1 MATNIPPHNLGEVCD
16 AVDHLIDHPEATSD
30 DLMAFVKGPD
40 FPTGGLIMGRQGI
53 LDAYRTGRGSLRM
66 RAVAEIEELRNSEQ
80 IIVTEIP
87 YQTSVDAIETK
98 IAEVVERKLVDGIRA
113 VRNESAKGETRL
125 VIELK
130 RDAPGFVVLNNLY
143 KHTPLQTAFPVNMV
157 ALIDGVPRTLDLRS
171 ALVAYVDHQ
180 VEVITRRSQYRLDK
194 AQHDLHINE
203 GLLKALDMIDEIIAT
218 IRASEDR
225 PAATTALMAAPFEF
239 SDLQAARILDL
250 TLGRLTRLGRA
261 DIEAEI
267 EKLRARIAEL
277 EAILGDDAVLRQVIK
292 DELREIR
299 DEFAT
304 DRKSVLTIDHGEI
317 DIEDLIDDEEL
328 IVTLTRGGYV
338 KSTSP
343 REFRLQARGGRGV
356 TGASLKDDDDV
367 WGMLTTTAH
376 SYLLFF
382 SNRGKVY
389 RIKAHEIPMRDRTAR
404 GTALVNL
411 LPLQADEQIQAVI
424 DTRDYETSRFLFF
437 ATRRGIVKKTRMTDY
452 DSSRRDGLIAINLRE
467 DDELVQ
473 VMATSG
479 DDDVLLVSK
488 TGQTLRFDENE
499 VRSMGRTAS
508 GVKGMRLRGDDLVVG
523 CAVAQ
528 DGCDLLTIT
537 DQGYGK
543 RTSVAEFPRKGRG
556 TMGVIGIKL
565 VDGRG
570 TEVVAAHQVS
580 ESEELILV
588 SSGGVLI
595 RTRVADVSQQGRSA
609 SGVRVMN
616 LDDAETVAAV
626 SPVVSVDDALDEL
639 DELAA
644 VAPAA
649 EVAGPPVAGPSVG
662 AGVPADADDEGPTG

>member
-1 MATNIPPHNLGEVCD
+1 
-16 AVDHLIDHPEATSD
+16 
-30 DLMAFVKGPD
+30 
-40 FPTGGLIMGRQGI
+40 
-53 LDAYRTGRGSLRM
+53 
-66 RAVAEIEELRNSEQ
+66 
-80 IIVTEIP
+80 
-87 YQTSVDAIETK
+87 
-98 IAEVVERKLVDGIRA
+98 
-113 VRNESAKGETRL
+113 
-125 VIELK
+125 
-130 RDAPGFVVLNNLY
+130 
-143 KHTPLQTAFPVNMV
+143 MV
-157 ALIDGVPRTLDLRS
+157 ALDRWCSPHHRPSATRSLRTIG
-171 ALVAYVDHQ
+171 HQ
-180 VEVITRRSQYRLDK
+180 VEVITRRSQYRLDDRK
-194 AQHDLHINE
+194 HKLHINE
-203 GLLKALDMIDEIIAT
+203 GLLRALDLIDSIIST
-218 IRASEDR
+218 IRASDDK
-225 PAATTALMAAPFEF
+225 PAAVIALTQEPFEF
-239 SDLQAARILDL
+239 SEIQANYILDM
-250 TLGRLTRLGRA
+250 TLSRLTRLGRSN
-261 DIEAEI
+261 IETTIDE
-267 EKLRARIAEL
+267 LRAEIAEL
-277 EAILGDDAVLRQVIK
+277 EAILGDEAVLRQVIK

-304 DRKSVLTIDHGEI
+304 ARRSVLTVDHGEI

-343 REFRLQARGGRGV
+343 KEFRLQARGGRGV

-411 LPLQADEQIQAVI
+411 LPLHSDEHIQAVI

-437 ATRRGIVKKTRMTDY
+437 ATRHGIVKKTRMTDY

-479 DDDVLLVSK
+479 DDEVLLVSK
-488 TGQTLRFDENE
+488 SGQTLRFDEGE
-499 VRSMGRTAS
+499 VRAMGRTAS
-508 GVKGMRLRGDDLVVG
+508 GVKGMKLRGDDLVVG

-543 RTSVAEFPRKGRG
+543 RTSVSEFPRKGRG

-565 VDGRG
+565 VEGRG
-570 TEVVAAHQVS
+570 SEVVAAHQVS
-580 ESEELILV
+580 DSDELILV

-616 LDDAETVAAV
+616 LDDDETVAAV
-626 SPVVSVDDALDEL
+626 SPVVSVEDALDEL
-639 DELAA
+639 DDGLDDGIDAAASDAGAAA
-644 VAPAA
+644 VTDPPPAVDVDSA
-649 EVAGPPVAGPSVG
+649 ESPEDG
-662 AGVPADADDEGPTG
+662 